1 MIREDNKKQ
10 VVRKQMGGSRL
21 NPDQQ
26 DAVINKAQ
34 RDEKT
39 GRWVVNVIGSDTPI
53 DVSQVTEADLSNIV
67 SEDNGEAAVQYA
79 KSTLSVVEQIESTT
93 KLIAASLG
101 VDTFENY
108 MATAQQSIDAT
119 RDAYSQNHRELT
131 EAIATVR
138 EHALEE
144 QKKSLERLGIINTE
158 PH

>member
-1 MIREDNKKQ
+1 MAK
-10 VVRKQMGGSRL
+10 RL
-21 NPDQQ
+21 C
-26 DAVINKAQ
+26 
-34 RDEKT
+34 
-39 GRWVVNVIGSDTPI
+39 STP
-53 DVSQVTEADLSNIV
+53 
-67 SEDNGEAAVQYA
+67 
-79 KSTLSVVEQIESTT
+79 KSALSVVEQIESTT

-144 QKKSLERLGIINTE
+144 QKKILRTTW
-158 PH
+158 HYKYRAH

>member
-1 MIREDNKKQ
+1 MK
-10 VVRKQMGGSRL
+10 
-21 NPDQQ
+21 
-26 DAVINKAQ
+26 
-34 RDEKT
+34 KT

-79 KSTLSVVEQIESTT
+79 KSALSVVEQIESTT

-119 RDAYSQNHRELT
+119 RDAYSQNHREFDRSNCNRSRT
-131 EAIATVR
+131 C
-138 EHALEE
+138 
-144 QKKSLERLGIINTE
+144 
-158 PH
+158 P